1 MNYKEFRKTTGKFPN
16 DGNEAVAIFPLYQKG
31 KIVDGIVIGTTK
43 EWLDE
48 ILEDM
53 ADDSDIDIWDYLDQ
67 LEMSEENVSKITTW
81 LEEEIDCTFGGRP
94 YHILY
99 EMF

>member
-16 DGNEAVAIFPLYQKG
+16 DDNDLVAILPLYQ
-31 KIVDGIVIGTTK
+31 DGRMVEGIAIGTTK

-48 ILEDM
+48 IIEEIV
-53 ADDSDIDIWDYLDQ
+53 DDSDVDVWECLEQ
-67 LEMSEENVSKITTW
+67 LEMTEENVSKITTW
-81 LEEEIDCTFGGRP
+81 LEENIDCTFGGRP